1 MLRDHGLTG
10 TAPTTAAGPIGP
22 RRLSMAE
29 AVAEGRI
36 RVMQSK
42 DLDRG
47 EGGDGEGSRA
57 AWDAAFADSVPL
69 LIEGDA
75 TDY

>member
-1 MLRDHGLTG
+1 
-10 TAPTTAAGPIGP
+10 
-22 RRLSMAE
+22 MAE